1 VGACYMFWHG
11 GCPTYPALGWDLC
24 TCLSF
29 CTCSLPAHPARSA
42 ALAACTSEYDSS
54 VVSHSNS
61 SSEQRHVWSAYPMVQ
76 ANLEAAKFQLSD
88 EDYEELSQLKH
99 QQRSVPASGF
109 LKDGGPYREEADV
122 WEKGW
127 PGSI

>member
-1 VGACYMFWHG
+1 M
-11 GCPTYPALGWDLC
+11 
-24 TCLSF
+24 
-29 CTCSLPAHPARSA
+29 
-42 ALAACTSEYDSS
+42 
-54 VVSHSNS
+54 
-61 SSEQRHVWSAYPMVQ
+61 Q

-109 LKDGGPYREEADV
+109 LKDGGPYKVEADV
-122 WEKGW
+122 WDKSW